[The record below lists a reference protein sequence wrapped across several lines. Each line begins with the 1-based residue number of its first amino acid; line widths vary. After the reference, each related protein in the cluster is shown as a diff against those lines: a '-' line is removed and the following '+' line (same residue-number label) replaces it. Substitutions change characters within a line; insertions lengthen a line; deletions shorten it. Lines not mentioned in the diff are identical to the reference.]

1 MTCRD
6 EEKINDDDD
15 DDDDDTLN
23 NNNLPRRREDSRALG
38 HGEQCPCCEGKP
50 TPPAPIIVIIIT
62 VLFTNCHIVTVNN
75 AHYYHYYHYYYYY
88 IYMQVVNM
96 NLRRDVTSV
105 GFGVAVCLDDAIQYR
120 TAREQLHDD
129 VDLVLHVHVHQLDA
143 VRVLRARERRDF
155 VLHVLAARLV
165 ALENLDSIHR
175 LALSGLELVALGN
188 ETFAH
193 LGTGALTQHLAQ
205 RVVIAELPRKYPTC
219 HEASARL
226 FNVLAHKP
234 MPGQPPRSED
244 GNGVDRF
251 LALGAL
257 AAP

>member
-1 MTCRD
+1 MSYEEEDTCHTCGD
-6 EEKINDDDD
+6 EEKI
-15 DDDDDTLN
+15 
-23 NNNLPRRREDSRALG
+23 LG
-38 HGEQCPCCEGKP
+38 LE
-50 TPPAPIIVIIIT
+50 
-62 VLFTNCHIVTVNN
+62 VTVNN
-75 AHYYHYYHYYYYY
+75 AHAVKVSQRRQHLLLLLLLLYLYY
-88 IYMQVVNM
+88 IYMHVVNM
-96 NLRRDVTSV
+96 DLGRDVTSV

-188 ETFAH
+188 VTFAH